1 MRNRILAFCTA
12 CIICVSFCLYSVAPV
27 RVSASGGGVTALY
40 DLYQLYLLLMGISTS
55 SSNSDYGFD
64 DYWHDNFE
72 HKNYYEEWDSDL
84 TDYEAGWYT
93 IFDAI
98 HLDDLVTNID
108 KLVASWDETYDTV
121 GGVGSYVVSS
131 CPGLISD
138 DRSVY
143 MISGSDNLDY
153 HILTEFYFPLPD
165 GGYDSTLCNTSVIV
179 KNPSSHGDYYLVLKD
194 GIVYGISRSDNL
206 SRYLLQFDGLYLG
219 AFDYG
224 NGFDFFYAN
233 GYKYYYY
240 GTSNMLYCPV
250 NPSINAR
257 LYYLQKTGIDL
268 VDIGGKSLSDLFAD
282 IDNLNFNP
290 LSDDFIGPVY
300 SYPAAE
306 QLAKDNNT
314 SSGIRLAV
322 DTDTGV
328 ADLNA
333 VLDRTGCDDMDD
345 VVAGVAAGTIPMSD
359 VFDAAGVTPYILTD
373 VNTGEVITDMD
384 VSASAEG
391 VKPVALTS
399 ELAVPADLAAAEAL
413 SIPGRTY
420 DPDTSKYK
428 LPLFNFFPFCLPWD
442 IYKVLSSFDADP
454 VAPVFDIPLG
464 KFFAR
469 AQGGDATASYVATVD
484 LGEEHY
490 AKWFT
495 LLRSLECIGIIV
507 GFVLL
512 ARALIHGG
520 D

>member
-1 MRNRILAFCTA
+1 MCKRILAFCTA

-108 KLVASWDETYDTV
+108 NLVASWDETYETV
-121 GGVGSYVVSS
+121 GSVGSFSVSPLPSPWSVISTGISTDGQVLQLDSSLSKCSYPSSSTYPYVSLCKYYTIPSGYLYYVVNINGNYKLLERQLSTNNIIDYVYPYHFFVIQGSNYSGIQTSYSIFNTASPPSDISRYGSVADIVRLFDSFYVTTQFDSFSS
-131 CPGLISD
+131 A
-138 DRSVY
+138 R
-143 MISGSDNLDY
+143 N
-153 HILTEFYFPLPD
+153 HILSSSYQDPD
-165 GGYDSTLCNTSVIV
+165 PTLSTFV
-179 KNPSSHGDYYLVLKD
+179 
-194 GIVYGISRSDNL
+194 
-206 SRYLLQFDGLYLG
+206 
-219 AFDYG
+219 
-224 NGFDFFYAN
+224 
-233 GYKYYYY
+233 
-240 GTSNMLYCPV
+240 
-250 NPSINAR
+250 
-257 LYYLQKTGIDL
+257 
-268 VDIGGKSLSDLFAD
+268 
-282 IDNLNFNP
+282 
-290 LSDDFIGPVY
+290 GPVY

-345 VVAGVAAGTIPMSD
+345 VVAGVASGSIPMSD

-399 ELAVPADLAAAEAL
+399 ELSVPADLAAAEAL

-490 AKWFT
+490 AKWFS

>member
-1 MRNRILAFCTA
+1 MRKRILAFCTA

-93 IFDAI
+93 IFDTI

-121 GGVGSYVVSS
+121 GSVGSGSVSPIIGS
-131 CPGLISD
+131 LSD
-138 DRSVY
+138 DGCCY
-143 MISGSDNLDY
+143 CITSGSYHSTSDSYYLFQNANLSNYGNNCYLMIGGIYGSSPTIYFVRLSDGYFYTICNPIDY
-153 HILTEFYFPLPD
+153 NIRFSLGGKDIGSITLTKDRRTYTSASGTVYTYDSFS
-165 GGYDSTLCNTSVIV
+165 GYDDRI
-179 KNPSSHGDYYLVLKD
+179 
-194 GIVYGISRSDNL
+194 
-206 SRYLLQFDGLYLG
+206 
-219 AFDYG
+219 
-224 NGFDFFYAN
+224 FDFFN
-233 GYKYYYY
+233 YY
-240 GTSNMLYCPV
+240 GVDLSVSTYS
-250 NPSINAR
+250 SINSF
-257 LYYLQKTGIDL
+257 IDDL
-268 VDIGGKSLSDLFAD
+268 SLFSFA
-282 IDNLNFNP
+282 P
-290 LSDDFIGPVY
+290 LSDFVGPVY

-314 SSGIRLAV
+314 VSGIRLAV

-345 VVAGVAAGTIPMSD
+345 VVSGVAAGSIPMSD

-373 VNTGEVITDMD
+373 VDTGEVITDMG

-413 SIPGRTY
+413 SIPGRTF

-464 KFFAR
+464 NFFAR

-484 LGEEHY
+484 LGDEHY
-490 AKWFT
+490 AKWFS